1 MAVDADWVNAPILHR
16 GGRYRVGDVRAWRYA
31 RAEVMQG
38 DNLDEAL
45 FHAGGSPSR
54 QRSAPN
60 AHRLSGGRTELAS
73 VIAEMHAAGVTSLHT
88 IASPLNKRGIPTMA
102 GSGRWYHT
110 QVGRLLARLARRP
123 AP

>member
-1 MAVDADWVNAPILHR
+1 MLALKSCRATILTKHYFTPAARHLVREARRTRTDQAVA
-16 GGRYRVGDVRAWRYA
+16 
-31 RAEVMQG
+31 
-38 DNLDEAL
+38 
-45 FHAGGSPSR
+45 
-54 QRSAPN
+54 
-60 AHRLSGGRTELAS
+60 ELAS